1 MMKIL
6 AVLKVHSFKRPW
18 DYNFT
23 HFRYQNF
30 GIVPEWF
37 IVKFQ
42 AKNDYWAHP
51 WSFKKSVL
59 LVSSHPKASHP
70 QIWKIFRKRKSQF
83 LSSYYSSITVIF
95 HVAYTYKSSKFF
107 MKRPSSFIIKKSL
120 VWRLR
125 DFSSIANLPGCP
137 VPELKSDLKIQIFI
151 SNLEDWWVKTHWPCY
166 KNPPK
171 NCVTF
176 LGFEPCFQPSLFLP
190 QWTLQSCPVQIVLQ
204 KTNYDIFRMLNSQH
218 SGLWRH
224 LEPPKCFDDTKVGFV
239 FLLLFKQFSISED
252 NTLFDD

>member
-1 MMKIL
+1 MKNPPCSVITTCL
-6 AVLKVHSFKRPW
+6 LNRNTRVNDLEQRASKRHLWMIEFLFKRPW

-107 MKRPSSFIIKKSL
+107 AKRPGWFVIKKSL

-125 DFSSIANLPGCP
+125 DFSSVANLPGSP

-151 SNLEDWWVKTHWPCY
+151 SNLEDWGVKLHWSY
-166 KNPPK
+166 NKNPPK

-176 LGFEPCFQPSLFLP
+176 LGFEPCFQPSLFFASMDSSKLSSANCIAKNQLWYIQDAQQP
-190 QWTLQSCPVQIVLQ
+190 AFWTVAP
-204 KTNYDIFRMLNSQH
+204 
-218 SGLWRH
+218 SGA
-224 LEPPKCFDDTKVGFV
+224 T
-239 FLLLFKQFSISED
+239 
-252 NTLFDD
+252 

>member
-1 MMKIL
+1 MLI
-6 AVLKVHSFKRPW
+6 KRPW

-70 QIWKIFRKRKSQF
+70 LIWKIFRKRKSQF

-107 MKRPSSFIIKKSL
+107 AKRPGWFVIKKSL

-125 DFSSIANLPGCP
+125 DFSSVANLPGSP

-151 SNLEDWWVKTHWPCY
+151 SNLEDWGVKLHWSYNKTHL
-166 KNPPK
+166 K
-171 NCVTF
+171 
-176 LGFEPCFQPSLFLP
+176 
-190 QWTLQSCPVQIVLQ
+190 IA
-204 KTNYDIFRMLNSQH
+204 
-218 SGLWRH
+218 
-224 LEPPKCFDDTKVGFV
+224 
-239 FLLLFKQFSISED
+239 LLFWDLNHVFNHLFFCLNGLFKVVQCKLYCKKPIMIYSGCSTASILDCGAIWSHP
-252 NTLFDD
+252 NAFTTPR

>member
-1 MMKIL
+1 MI
-6 AVLKVHSFKRPW
+6 KRPW

-107 MKRPSSFIIKKSL
+107 VKRPSSFIIKKSL

-125 DFSSIANLPGCP
+125 DFSRVTNLPGSP
-137 VPELKSDLKIQIFI
+137 VPELKSDLKIQNFI
-151 SNLEDWWVKTHWPCY
+151 SNLEDWRVKLHCRC
-166 KNPPK
+166 KK
-171 NCVTF
+171 
-176 LGFEPCFQPSLFLP
+176 
-190 QWTLQSCPVQIVLQ
+190 
-204 KTNYDIFRMLNSQH
+204 KT
-218 SGLWRH
+218 
-224 LEPPKCFDDTKVGFV
+224 T
-239 FLLLFKQFSISED
+239 
-252 NTLFDD
+252 